1 MKTRKTLALLLL
13 ATGLIS
19 CSNQAIQK
27 TDNGII
33 VDISQTNEKMALKVY
48 ADDIIR
54 VTVSKPGLP
63 VFENES
69 LVTTLKPAND
79 IHWETTN
86 DKNAVTLSTAKI
98 NATVNTQTGEIKFT
112 DNDGK
117 IILQEETGGG
127 RYYGK
132 QIDESTDETAFQQVF
147 ESPTDEAFYGLGQ
160 HQNGEVNYKGLDVEL
175 MQHNIVAVVPFLYSS
190 KNYGILWD
198 NYSITRFGDPRDY
211 KQIGSL
217 KLYDKDQKPGGLTA
231 SYYNSSNN
239 LAVQKTENA
248 IAYNTLDDMDNFPEE
263 FEMTPESKVVWE
275 GYLEPEMNGKHKF
288 KIYVAGYWKVWANGE
303 LILDKW
309 RQCWNPWY
317 NKFYLDLKKDEKMHL
332 KIEWKPDAN
341 VSYIGITYQ
350 DTGYADKQD
359 KLSLY
364 SESGKQIDYYFVK
377 GNNAD
382 EVISGYRELTGK
394 SPIMPKW
401 AMGLWQSRERY
412 RNQQQLVD
420 VVKEYR
426 KRKIPF
432 DNIVLDW
439 QYWPEDKWGDHD
451 FDPQFWPDPEKMID
465 DVHDMNAHIMISV
478 WPKFY
483 NGTENYELFKEN
495 GWLFMNNIEL
505 GHLDWVGPGYLN
517 TFYDAY
523 NPEARKTFWK
533 GLNKKLFSKGIDAW
547 WLDATEPDMHSNV
560 TIEERKS
567 TMTPNF
573 FGSGE
578 EYFNTYSL
586 LQAKG
591 VYEGQRET
599 APDKRVFILTRSA
612 FAGQQRYGA
621 ATWSG
626 DIVTRWNDLRD
637 QIAAG
642 INMGLS
648 GIPYWTTDIGGFSV
662 ESRYMNPTPA
672 DLKEWREINTR
683 WYQFG
688 VFCPL
693 FRIHGQYPYREIYN
707 LAPENSTEYKSM
719 VYYDKLR
726 YRLMPYI
733 YSWSASAWHENAV
746 IMRGLIMDFAH
757 DNKVKNIADQFMFG
771 KALMVCPVGY
781 YKQRE
786 RGVYL
791 PEGTGWY
798 DFKSG
803 KYLGGGQTIVADAP
817 LNRIPLFVK
826 EGSIIPMGPEIQ
838 YAMQPT
844 GGNLKLMVYTGADAS
859 FTLYEDE
866 GINYNYEKGDFS
878 EIVFEYDEETKTLTL
893 NDRKGYYMGMSEK
906 RKIDIYVFKKDEARP
921 FVPSDKPDMFT
932 IYNGKKQV
940 LNIQ

>member
-1 MKTRKTLALLLL
+1 MNINRCILLLL
-13 ATGLIS
+13 ITTAMFS
-19 CSNQAIQK
+19 CNKPSINK
-27 TDNGII
+27 TDNGIT
-33 VDISQTNEKMALKVY
+33 VDISQTNEIIGLTVY
-48 ADDIIR
+48 NDHIIR
-54 VTVSKPGLP
+54 VTVSKPGKQIA
-63 VFENES
+63 ENES
-69 LVTTLKPAND
+69 LVTTLTPS
-79 IHWETTN
+79 
-86 DKNAVTLSTAKI
+86 DKTEWNYEQNGNEVILSTSCVKTI
-98 NATVNTQTGEIKFT
+98 VNTQTGEIKFT
-112 DNDGK
+112 DNDGN
-117 IILQEETGGG
+117 IILQEEAGGG

-132 QIDESTDETAFQQVF
+132 QIDESAEETSFQQVF
-147 ESPTDEAFYGLGQ
+147 ESPADEAFYGLGQ

-211 KQIGSL
+211 KQIGVL
-217 KLYDKDQKPGGLTA
+217 KLYDKNQEAGGLTA
-231 SYYNSSNN
+231 TYFNSENN
-239 LAVQKTENA
+239 IAVQKTENA
-248 IAYNTLDDMDNFPEE
+248 IAYNTLGDMNDFPEE
-263 FEMTPESKVVWE
+263 FKMTPESKVVWE
-275 GYLEPEMNGKHKF
+275 GYLEPEMDGIHKF
-288 KIYVAGYWKVWANGE
+288 KLYVAGYWKVWANDE

-317 NKFYLDLKKDEKMHL
+317 NKFYLDLKKDKKTHL

-341 VSYIGITYQ
+341 VSYIGLTYQ
-350 DTGYADKQD
+350 DPGYAGKQD
-359 KLSLY
+359 KLSLC
-364 SESGKQIDYYFVK
+364 SEAGKQIDYYFVK

-426 KRKIPF
+426 KRNIPF

-439 QYWPEDKWGDHD
+439 QYWPEDKWGDHN
-451 FDPQFWPDPEKMID
+451 FDPQFWPDPEKMIS

-483 NGTENYELFKEN
+483 KGTENYELFKEN
-495 GWLFMNNIEL
+495 GWLFMKNIEL

-523 NPEARKTFWK
+523 NPEARKAFWK
-533 GLNKKLFSKGIDAW
+533 GLNEKLFSKGIDAW

-612 FAGQQRYGA
+612 FAGQQRYGT

-662 ESRYMNPTPA
+662 ENRYMNPTPA

-693 FRIHGQYPYREIYN
+693 FRIHGQYPFREIYN
-707 LAPENSTEYKSM
+707 LAPENSVEYKSM

-733 YSWSASAWHENAV
+733 YSWSAAAWHENAV

-757 DNKVKNIADQFMFG
+757 DNNVKNIADQFMFG
-771 KALMVCPVGY
+771 KALMVCPVGNY
-781 YKQRE
+781 QQRE
-786 RGVYL
+786 REVYL
-791 PEGTGWY
+791 PEGNGWY
-798 DFKSG
+798 DFHSG
-803 KYLGGGQTIVADAP
+803 QYYDGGQTIVADAP
-817 LNRIPLFVK
+817 LNQIPVYIK
-826 EGSIIPMGPEIQ
+826 AGAIIPVGPEIQ
-838 YAMQPT
+838 YAMQAT
-844 GGNLKLMVYTGADAS
+844 QGELKLMVYAGADAS

-878 EIVFEYDEETKTLTL
+878 EIVFDYDEETKTLTL
-893 NDRKGYYMGMSEK
+893 NERQGTFKGMNEE
-906 RKIDIYVFKKDEARP
+906 RKINICYIHMGSNKAFDAD
-921 FVPSDKPDMFT
+921 SKPGKSI
-932 IYNGKKQV
+932 IYNGEKQIV
-940 LNIQ
+940 NLQ